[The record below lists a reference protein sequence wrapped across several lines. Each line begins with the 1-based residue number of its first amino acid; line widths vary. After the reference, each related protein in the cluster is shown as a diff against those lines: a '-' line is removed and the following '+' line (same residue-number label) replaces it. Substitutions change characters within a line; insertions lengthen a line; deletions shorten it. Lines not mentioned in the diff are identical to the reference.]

1 MELAKELFWADDN
14 GLKTTQFAFGDNAAS
29 LKLAED
35 LLNEICQKYGG
46 YNWRV
51 GVKGGV
57 VMAQEMSFPPQWWMV
72 RRLQESDFS
81 ASNLKADVLRSAG
94 EWLERANLQR
104 KRLSQELVAPYR
116 VEGVPEKEQPNLPP
130 RIISG
135 LS

>member
-1 MELAKELFWADDN
+1 MEIAKDLVWADDN
-14 GLKTTQFAFGDNAAS
+14 GLKTSQFAFGDNPAS

-57 VMAQEMSFPPQWWMV
+57 VMAQEMSFPSQWWMV

-104 KRLSQELVAPYR
+104 KRLQYELTAPYR
-116 VEGVPEKEQPNLPP
+116 VEGVPEKDQPKVLPNAV
-130 RIISG
+130 
-135 LS
+135 